1 MSESL
6 IADGEGIAED
16 EILDIPMPSEEQMEL
31 AEKIISRLDPKDRS
45 SIGEMI
51 HSRARWCGGII
62 AAWAVFWWLTV
73 LRPSEDYDIAHS
85 IFFGPDFMTVTILV
99 PCLIFVGSIL
109 SDFSRELGQLFPGLV
124 SGIMFVL
131 SILYVFEPAVMGF
144 VDNDLTPAEGMWRFA
159 RLALLSATV
168 YAAAKLLID
177 AFLLGWVKRLIE
189 NHPSIQFTD
198 TIPLEVEPEIEPLI
212 ESEP

>member
-1 MSESL
+1 MSESV
-6 IADGEGIAED
+6 IADGEVIGES
-16 EILDIPMPSEEQMEL
+16 ENLEIPMPSEEQMEL

-51 HSRARWCGGII
+51 HSRARWCGGIL

-73 LRPSEDYDIAHS
+73 LRPVEDYGIATS

-144 VDNDLTPAEGMWRFA
+144 VSNGLTPSEGMWRFA

-168 YAAAKLLID
+168 YVAAKLLID
-177 AFLLGWVKRLIE
+177 AVLLGWVKRLIE

-198 TIPLEVEPEIEPLI
+198 SSSRESGSAIEPSP
-212 ESEP
+212 ESEA

>member
-1 MSESL
+1 MSESV
-6 IADGEGIAED
+6 IADGEVISDGES
-16 EILDIPMPSEEQMEL
+16 LGIPMPSEEQMEL

-51 HSRARWCGGII
+51 HSRARWCGGIL
-62 AAWAVFWWLTV
+62 AAWAVFWWLAV
-73 LRPSEDYDIAHS
+73 LRPGEDYSVATS

-131 SILYVFEPAVMGF
+131 SILYVFEPAAMGF
-144 VDNDLTPAEGMWRFA
+144 VGDALTPAEGMWRFG

-177 AFLLGWVKRLIE
+177 AVLLGWVKRLIE
-189 NHPSIQFTD
+189 NHPSIQFNEASVLEFE
-198 TIPLEVEPEIEPLI
+198 PEHEPEVE
-212 ESEP
+212 SEA

>member
-1 MSESL
+1 MSESV
-6 IADGEGIAED
+6 IADGEEIGED

-31 AEKIISRLDPKDRS
+31 AEKIISRLDPKDRT

-51 HSRARWCGGII
+51 HSRARWCGGIL
-62 AAWAVFWWLTV
+62 AAWVVFWWLTV
-73 LRPSEDYDIAHS
+73 LRPIEDYSVAPS

-131 SILYVFEPAVMGF
+131 SILYVFVPAVMGF
-144 VDNDLTPAEGMWRFA
+144 VGDVLTPAEGMWRFA

-177 AFLLGWVKRLIE
+177 AVLLGWVKRLIE
-189 NHPSIQFTD
+189 NHPSIQFNESSA
-198 TIPLEVEPEIEPLI
+198 LELEPELEPVV
-212 ESEP
+212 ESEA

>member
-1 MSESL
+1 MSESVT
-6 IADGEGIAED
+6 ADVGEISED
-16 EILDIPMPSEEQMEL
+16 ESLDIPMPSEEQMEL

-51 HSRARWCGGII
+51 HSRARWCGGIL

-73 LRPSEDYDIAHS
+73 LRPVENYDIATS
-85 IFFGPDFMTVTILV
+85 IFFGPGFLTVTILV

-131 SILYVFEPAVMGF
+131 SVLYVFEPAVIGF
-144 VDNDLTPAEGMWRFA
+144 VDNSLTPSEGMWRFG

-189 NHPSIQFTD
+189 NHPSIQFNESVSSD
-198 TIPLEVEPEIEPLI
+198 IEPETEPSV
-212 ESEP
+212 ESEA